1 MAAFGFSI
9 GDFIAF
15 LGVVKDVAAAL
26 KESTGSASS
35 YRSLIQTLEALN
47 QALTT
52 SGLIYLQLKNIPAAE
67 AYIKESQAMINGM
80 LFHRQQCKEL
90 IEGFVGSTQP
100 YQNPFLE
107 SFQGRRHAMTKN
119 MRNITWM
126 FQKYKVLQLEKGLQR
141 HLAAVQIY
149 SDCLF
154 H

>member
-15 LGVVKDVAAAL
+15 LGVVKDVTLAL

-52 SGLIYLQLKNIPAAE
+52 SGLIYLQWENMPATE
-67 AYIKESQAMINGM
+67 TYKKDSQAMINGM

-90 IEGFVGSTQP
+90 IEGFIGSTQP
-100 YQNPFLE
+100 YQNAFLGP
-107 SFQGRRHAMTKN
+107 FQGRAPSMTRN
-119 MRNITWM
+119 MRKITWM
-126 FQKYKVLQLEKGLQR
+126 FKKEKVLTLENDLHR
-141 HLAAVQIY
+141 HLTAIQIY
-149 SDCLF
+149 SDGLF
-154 H
+154 Q